1 MRAGFLSG
9 STTPAT
15 SLEADMRP
23 ARAQIR
29 AAFDRAAASYDAA
42 AQVQRQAVHGLL
54 ARLQKQ
60 GQTAAWPIAGPVL
73 DAGSGTGYALPLL
86 EAYLASHSAAHSSS
100 HLITDAATHTASTL
114 LALDA
119 VPAMCQRSQQALAGN
134 ARHGSSVCA
143 AVCADLHA
151 LPLAASSVGL
161 YWSSLVW
168 QWCHLPTAVAE
179 ARRVL
184 RPGGVLAVATLGP
197 GTLGEL
203 AQAFAAVDNHRH
215 VLRFEEEASLR
226 AVLATAGFVDVR
238 VQCATLT
245 AHYPSVRSVL
255 QALKNVG
262 ANRVGPGARTTP
274 LGRAGWARLEQ
285 AYERL
290 RAPQGLP
297 LSYRVIYLL
306 ARAGAATD
314 TPSAKENAHP
324 APTTGGQP

>member
-9 STTPAT
+9 STTPAA

-54 ARLQKQ
+54 ARLQTQ

-119 VPAMCQRSQQALAGN
+119 APAMCQRSQQALSG
-134 ARHGSSVCA
+134 RLSGSSVCA

-203 AQAFAAVDNHRH
+203 AQAFAAVDTHRH
-215 VLRFEEEASLR
+215 VLPFEEEASLR
-226 AVLATAGFVDVR
+226 AVLATVGFVDVR
-238 VQCATLT
+238 VQRVTLT
-245 AHYPSVRSVL
+245 AYYPSVRSVL
-255 QALKNVG
+255 QALKN
-262 ANRVGPGARTTP
+262 NR
-274 LGRAGWARLEQ
+274 
-285 AYERL
+285 
-290 RAPQGLP
+290 
-297 LSYRVIYLL
+297 
-306 ARAGAATD
+306 
-314 TPSAKENAHP
+314 
-324 APTTGGQP
+324 

>member
-9 STTPAT
+9 STTPAA

-54 ARLQKQ
+54 ALLQTQ
-60 GQTAAWPIAGPVL
+60 GQTAAWRIAGPVL

-86 EAYLASHSAAHSSS
+86 DAHLISHSAAYSADHAVAPRGD
-100 HLITDAATHTASTL
+100 HVL

-119 VPAMCQRSQQALAGN
+119 APAMCQRSQQALAGN

-151 LPLAASSVGL
+151 LPLAAGSVGL

-203 AQAFAAVDNHRH
+203 AQAFAAVDTHRH

-226 AVLATAGFVDVR
+226 AVLASAGFVDVR
-238 VQCATLT
+238 VQRVTLT

-255 QALKNVG
+255 QALKDVG
-262 ANRVGPGARTTP
+262 ANRVGPDARTTP

-306 ARAGAATD
+306 ARAGAAAD
-314 TPSAKENAHP
+314 TSPAKEDACP
-324 APTTGGQP
+324 MPMTGGQP

>member
-1 MRAGFLSG
+1 MNPASATMPC
-9 STTPAT
+9 SPAPSPAAPTTAPNTA
-15 SLEADMRP
+15 RP
-23 ARAQIR
+23 ACTHIR

-54 ARLQKQ
+54 ERLQTYVQ
-60 GQTAAWPIAGPVL
+60 AAAWPMAGPVL

-86 EAYLASHSAAHSSS
+86 DEYLAAHGHAPCSAPH
-100 HLITDAATHTASTL
+100 L

-119 VPAMCQRSQQALAGN
+119 APAMCQHSQAVLTNRAQ
-134 ARHGSSVCA
+134 HSVSICA
-143 AVCADLHA
+143 AISAALCADLHA

-168 QWCHLPTAVAE
+168 QWCHLPKVVAE

-203 AQAFAAVDNHRH
+203 AQAFAAVDTHRH

-226 AVLATAGFVDVR
+226 AALAAAGFVDVR
-238 VQCATLT
+238 VQRATLT
-245 AHYPSVRSVL
+245 AHYPSVRAVL
-255 QALKNVG
+255 QALKAVG
-262 ANRVGPGARTTP
+262 ANHVGPGARP
-274 LGRAGWARLEQ
+274 ALLGRAGWARLEQ

-290 RAPQGLP
+290 RTPQGLP
-297 LSYRVIYLL
+297 LSYDVIYLL
-306 ARAGAATD
+306 ARAGGAA
-314 TPSAKENAHP
+314 PP
-324 APTTGGQP
+324 APTTSIQP

>member
-1 MRAGFLSG
+1 MHAGFLSG
-9 STTPAT
+9 STTPAA

-54 ARLQKQ
+54 ARLQTQ
-60 GQTAAWPIAGPVL
+60 GQTAAWPLAGPML

-86 EAYLASHSAAHSSS
+86 KGYLASHSAADSVAH
-100 HLITDAATHTASTL
+100 AATHTAPTL

-119 VPAMCQRSQQALAGN
+119 APAMCQRSQQALSG
-134 ARHGSSVCA
+134 RLSGSSVCA

-203 AQAFAAVDNHRH
+203 AQAFAAVDTHRH
-215 VLRFEEEASLR
+215 VLPFEEEASLR
-226 AVLATAGFVDVR
+226 AALAAAGFEDVR
-238 VQCATLT
+238 VQRVTLT
-245 AHYPSVRSVL
+245 AYYPSVRSVL
-255 QALKNVG
+255 QALKDVG
-262 ANRVGPGARTTP
+262 ANRVGPDARTTP

-290 RAPQGLP
+290 RTPQGLP